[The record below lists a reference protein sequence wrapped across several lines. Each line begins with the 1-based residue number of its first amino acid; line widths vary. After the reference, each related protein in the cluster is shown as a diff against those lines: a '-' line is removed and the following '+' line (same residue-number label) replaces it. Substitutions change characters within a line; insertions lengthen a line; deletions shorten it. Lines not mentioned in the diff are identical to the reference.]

1 MKGEVTTTKL
11 RAPTKDEAD
20 SWVKIIRSMAS
31 SMPSD
36 DQLATQS
43 LSSAHAALPLPQQAA
58 AGLCAASL
66 VW

>member
-1 MKGEVTTTKL
+1 MKGDVSTTKL

-36 DQLATQS
+36 DQHSTQS
-43 LSSAHAALPLPQQAA
+43 LSSAQAVLPLPQQAA
-58 AGLCAASL
+58 AGLCSASL
-66 VW
+66 V